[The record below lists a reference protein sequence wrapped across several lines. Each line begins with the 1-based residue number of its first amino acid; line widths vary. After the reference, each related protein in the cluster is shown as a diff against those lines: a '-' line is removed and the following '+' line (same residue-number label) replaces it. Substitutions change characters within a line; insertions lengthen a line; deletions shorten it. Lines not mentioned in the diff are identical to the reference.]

1 MIPENLLNQAARWGF
16 RYEVDKRGM
25 TSIYSNNPDDRW
37 KLELVSD
44 RWILKINEIPQ
55 INFLSTEALQF
66 LERQWLQNKT
76 NSSGETYTEWKGGLP
91 LGSNYLNHKTLV
103 VRKVKKCWVVMVLK
117 NYQPLFR
124 QPCFQLVTLGME
136 ELIF

>member
-1 MIPENLLNQAARWGF
+1 VIPENLLNQAARWGF

-76 NSSGETYTEWKGGLP
+76 NSSGETYTE
-91 LGSNYLNHKTLV
+91 
-103 VRKVKKCWVVMVLK
+103 
-117 NYQPLFR
+117 
-124 QPCFQLVTLGME
+124 
-136 ELIF
+136 